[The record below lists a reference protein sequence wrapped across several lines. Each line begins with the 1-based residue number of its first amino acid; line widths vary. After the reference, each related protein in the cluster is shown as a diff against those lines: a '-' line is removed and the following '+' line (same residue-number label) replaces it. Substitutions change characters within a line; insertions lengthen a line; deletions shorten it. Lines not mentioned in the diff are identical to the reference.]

1 MFSILISVIGALAL
15 FSWVIALI
23 SAIRI
28 VGLAPK
34 GEKFRVYGRLGWWN
48 FDGVRAL
55 TGPAADPHIQTYQR
69 AFIAFIA
76 CVIIAIA
83 GGTLLA
89 VVTQN

>member
-1 MFSILISVIGALAL
+1 MISILITVIGALAL
-15 FSWVIALI
+15 FSWVVALI
-23 SAIRI
+23 AALRI

-55 TGPAADPHIQTYQR
+55 TGPTADPHIQAYQR

-76 CVIIAIA
+76 CVIIAIVA
-83 GGTLLA
+83 GTLLA
-89 VVTQN
+89 AVAQT